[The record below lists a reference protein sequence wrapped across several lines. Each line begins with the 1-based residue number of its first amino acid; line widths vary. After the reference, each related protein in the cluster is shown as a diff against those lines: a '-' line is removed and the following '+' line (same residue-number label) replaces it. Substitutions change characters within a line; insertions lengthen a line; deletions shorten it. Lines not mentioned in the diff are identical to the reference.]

1 MEQMFW
7 ICLCLEIP
15 VPDVDDDEV
24 DDETIEPC
32 DNLLNAASGLS
43 WL

>member
-15 VPDVDDDEV
+15 VPDLDDD
-24 DDETIEPC
+24 EPC
-32 DNLLNAASGLS
+32 DNLLNAAAASGLS